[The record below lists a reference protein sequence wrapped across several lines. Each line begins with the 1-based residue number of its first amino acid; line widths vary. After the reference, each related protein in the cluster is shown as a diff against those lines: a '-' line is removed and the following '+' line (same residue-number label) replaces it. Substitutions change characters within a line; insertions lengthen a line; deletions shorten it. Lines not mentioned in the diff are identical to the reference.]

1 MLAIFIILLIAAGF
15 CAVMMCRQDLR
26 NRIIPDIYLF
36 PFMLIGLLVV
46 AFFPW
51 FFDFGESVIAASIG
65 YSLGIIMGLLFKKKS
80 PDAIGLGD
88 VKLMAA
94 GGIWLG
100 ASGLA
105 ISLIISCVLGG
116 IWGLF
121 KKQKFI
127 PFAPFFFIGAISSL
141 IMMIFLI

>member
-1 MLAIFIILLIAAGF
+1 MLAVFIILLLVAGF
-15 CAVMMCRQDLR
+15 CVAMMSMHDWKS
-26 NRIIPDIYLF
+26 RIIPDIYLL

-46 AFFPW
+46 GFFPW
-51 FFDFGESVIAASIG
+51 FFDISESIIAGTVG
-65 YSLGIIMGLLFKKKS
+65 YSLGTIMGLLFKKKS
-80 PDAIGLGD
+80 PEAIGMGD
-88 VKLMAA
+88 VKLMTA

-105 ISLIISCVLGG
+105 ISLVISCVLGV

-127 PFAPFFFIGAISSL
+127 PFAPFFFFGAIISIG
-141 IMMIFLI
+141 IMVVI

>member
-1 MLAIFIILLIAAGF
+1 MLAIFIILLLAAGF
-15 CAVMMCRQDLR
+15 CAVMMCHQDWK

-51 FFDFGESVIAASIG
+51 FFDFGESVIAATIG

-127 PFAPFFFIGAISSL
+127 PFAPFFFIGAICSL
-141 IMMIFLI
+141 IMMVFLI